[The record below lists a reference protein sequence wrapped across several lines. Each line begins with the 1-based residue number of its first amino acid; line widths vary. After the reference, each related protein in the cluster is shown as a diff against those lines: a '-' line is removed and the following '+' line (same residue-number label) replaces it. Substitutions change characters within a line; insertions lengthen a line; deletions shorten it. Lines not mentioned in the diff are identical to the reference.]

1 MTAATIELNQV
12 SIRYRKQV
20 ALDQVSVQ
28 GFPGDIIGLV
38 GRNGAG
44 KSTLLE
50 TIAGLRL
57 PDQGSVRVL
66 GQDASQLDSEARHRL
81 GLVFQDDE
89 LFDWMPVWRHL
100 DLVAGF
106 YNNWQTDRVSELLR
120 DWQVP
125 VDKRVG
131 NLSRGQRQML
141 GIALALGHDPEVLLL
156 DEPVSALDPVARQ
169 DFLARL
175 VELACDS
182 ERTIVFSTHLISDL
196 ERITNRLWLL
206 SHGRLLIDE
215 DTDQLREQTRR
226 LTVRSRRELP
236 ATLALDGTLRE
247 RIEGRNAQVIIKS
260 SQDPDLGALESRLD
274 ARIDVEHLGLEAL
287 CLEYL
292 A

>member
-1 MTAATIELNQV
+1 MTEATIELDQV
-12 SIRYRKQV
+12 SIRYRRHV
-20 ALDQVSVQ
+20 ALDGVSARA
-28 GFPGDIIGLV
+28 GAGDIIGLV

-50 TIAGLRL
+50 AIAGLRL
-57 PDQGSVRVL
+57 PDHGGARVF
-66 GQDASQLDSEARHRL
+66 GQNSAQLDGRARHRI

-89 LFDWMPVWRHL
+89 LFEWMPVWRHL
-100 DLVAGF
+100 DVVASF
-106 YNNWQTDRVSELLR
+106 YNNWQTDRVSDLLR

-125 VDKRVG
+125 LDQRVG

-141 GIALALGHDPEVLLL
+141 AIALALGHDPEVLLL

-175 VELACDS
+175 VDLACDS
-182 ERTIVFSTHLISDL
+182 ERTIVFSTHLIGDL

-206 SHGRLLIDE
+206 SRGRLVIDE
-215 DTDQLREQTRR
+215 ETDQLREQTRR
-226 LTVRSRRELP
+226 LTIRAQHELP
-236 ATLALDGTLRE
+236 DTLGLAGTLRE

-260 SQDPDLGALESRLD
+260 AAEPDLSTLESRLE
-274 ARIDVEHLGLEAL
+274 ARVEMERLGLESL

>member
-1 MTAATIELNQV
+1 MTEATIKLDQV
-12 SIRYRKQV
+12 SIRYQKHV
-20 ALDQVSVQ
+20 ALDGVSTSAK
-28 GFPGDIIGLV
+28 GGDIIGLV

-50 TIAGLRL
+50 TIAGLRI
-57 PDQGSVRVL
+57 PNQGSASVL
-66 GQDASQLDSEARHRL
+66 GQASQNLDDRGRHRL

-100 DLVAGF
+100 DFVSGF
-106 YNNWQTDRVSELLR
+106 YRNWQTERVDQLLR

-125 VDKRVG
+125 VDRRVG
-131 NLSRGQRQML
+131 DLSRGQRQML
-141 GIALALGHDPEVLLL
+141 AIALALGHDPEVLLL

-182 ERTIVFSTHLISDL
+182 ERTIVFSTHLINDL

-206 SHGRLLIDE
+206 SEGRLLIDE
-215 DTDQLREQTRR
+215 ETDQLREQTRR
-226 LTVRSRRELP
+226 LTVRARQDLP
-236 ATLALDGTLRE
+236 ASLGLAGTLRE
-247 RIEGRNAQVIIKS
+247 HIEGRNARVILKAE
-260 SQDPDLGALESRLD
+260 QAPDLAALESKLD
-274 ARIDVEHLGLEAL
+274 AQISSERLGLEAL

-292 A
+292 S